1 MAEGHVC
8 GQYTTHEW
16 GGGLGEYSPRKS
28 EMKIGNSPGNV
39 ISCILSIQIC
49 SKIYANYTCIWNK

>member
-8 GQYTTHEW
+8 DQYTTHEW
-16 GGGLGEYSPRKS
+16 EGGGLGEYSPRKFL
-28 EMKIGNSPGNV
+28 NPGNV

-49 SKIYANYTCIWNK
+49 SKIYANSTCI